1 MSGTERATR
10 ADHPELSSM
19 ADDYARY
26 ALSQRAALEETFPD
40 VLAAARQQHRES
52 VLRVVDLG
60 AADGVNSHS
69 LIRDLAAERAGGPL
83 TYALVDLPTNAWSVA
98 AGHLRRVFEGTHGKP
113 EAIVIPPWDY
123 IEALVICRKAHA

>member
-1 MSGTERATR
+1 MSGTERAMR

-19 ADDYARY
+19 AHDCARY
-26 ALSQRAALEETFPD
+26 AFSQRAALEATFPD
-40 VLAAARQQHRES
+40 VLAAARRQHGES

-69 LIRDLAAERAGGPL
+69 LIHDLAAERAGRPL

-98 AGHLRRVFEGTHGKP
+98 AAVSQPCQYG
-113 EAIVIPPWDY
+113 PPTSTGP
-123 IEALVICRKAHA
+123 